1 VTRRGGRTQPCDR
14 TPARMR
20 LDNAQKSL
28 EVAELAAAEQEI
40 PASRS
45 VAAALAVLSGIAS
58 ADAACCAALGRRSR
72 GEDHREAAA
81 LLRQIVPDGNRAATA
96 LIELLNLKD
105 TAQYG
110 LIPITQRELT
120 VALRRAKRLLELAGD
135 VLRR

>member
-1 VTRRGGRTQPCDR
+1 MTKRVGRTQPCDR
-14 TPARMR
+14 TQARTR
-20 LDNAQKSL
+20 LENAQKSL
-28 EVAELAAAEQEI
+28 EVAELAAGEEEI

-45 VAAALAVLSGIAS
+45 VAAALAVLSGIAA

-81 LLRQIVPDGNRAATA
+81 LLRQIVPGGDRAAKA
-96 LIELLNLKD
+96 FIELLNLKD

-110 LIPITQRELT
+110 LIPLTRRELT
-120 VALRRAKRLLELAGD
+120 TALRRAKRLLDFADE

>member
-1 VTRRGGRTQPCDR
+1 
-14 TPARMR
+14 MR

-28 EVAELAAAEQEI
+28 EVAELAAAEKEI

-72 GEDHREAAA
+72 GEDHRDAAA

-120 VALRRAKRLLELAGD
+120 VALRRAKRLLEFAGD

>member
-1 VTRRGGRTQPCDR
+1 VTKRSGRTQSCDR
-14 TPARMR
+14 TQARTR
-20 LDNAQKSL
+20 LSNAQKSL
-28 EVAELAAAEQEI
+28 EIAELTAGEPEI

-45 VAAALAVLSGIAS
+45 VAAALAVLSGIAA
-58 ADAACCAALGRRSR
+58 ADAACCAAIGRRSR

-81 LLRQIVPDGNRAATA
+81 LLRQIIPAGDQAANA
-96 LIELLNLKD
+96 LIDLLNLKD

-120 VALRRAKRLLELAGD
+120 TALRRAKRLLDFASD